1 MLKKRIQFN
10 LVRSLA
16 MAYMKEYTSC
26 YRNNDAALFYTTATF
41 SAQCKAKK
49 QSQIIIREA

>member
-1 MLKKRIQFN
+1 
-10 LVRSLA
+10 
-16 MAYMKEYTSC
+16 MAYMKAQEYTSC